1 MEAEYT
7 QEWAQLRRLR
17 RRMFT
22 VAAAGMALF
31 LLVPLDAYMS
41 RSVAKIIGPVLLV
54 GWLVLLLR
62 YFFLSYEYVYWSC
75 PRCGA
80 PFHFS
85 TKWYGRWNNPF
96 AQRCVHCG
104 LRKWMDSDLDPKLK
118 RELDPFRSDSTFK
131 LGQ

>member
-85 TKWYGRWNNPF
+85 TKW
-96 AQRCVHCG
+96 
-104 LRKWMDSDLDPKLK
+104 
-118 RELDPFRSDSTFK
+118 
-131 LGQ
+131 